1 MSMNFIAVK
10 YTAMVTSVNARAR
23 EMTTQQGF
31 TFDDPDSR
39 TRSGTLNVVYA
50 QANSVSAFD
59 RSLFADFDS
68 MKALTY
74 TSSIPMILG
83 LLKDFDYDSFE
94 CIFGHN
100 GVLTR
105 SAADLLAF
113 QSVVDESL
121 NKGFVGIA
129 GLSEERRKILYDRAA
144 SGAAQFYVV
153 KDAIAHAKIY
163 LLEKDGLRRVIVGS
177 ANLSEV
183 AFSGRQ
189 AETLIVFDNDDMA
202 WRHYARQYEAV
213 RSVATSKLS
222 VREKPILAELMPI
235 EETPLLKEAE
245 SSESGI
251 SMYIP
256 ASQEDEA
263 EYGIP
268 QILEKVER
276 IKPVRQKALADIRP
290 DRSGSVKFIPRIIR
304 QMTRIATSVGD
315 EGAPATYLSY
325 DGRQF
330 MLSGNEMNLDIVPD
344 EVRSDAAAWLEFFS
358 NYENG
363 FVGDVPRLQKD
374 YFTFMSWFYFAPLM
388 CDIRNKAIRNGNFSF
403 DQPMFAVVYGQSNCG
418 KSSLIETLMKSMF
431 SYPRIVETQ
440 YFTRSNLRGLQQA
453 YKRFPVVFDDV
464 TRDRFNRHAPEIIK
478 DENIRDSEYPCF
490 ALSMNADARNFPSE
504 IVKRSL
510 MIYTRTSLPG
520 DDTAARR
527 RLQRSVAN
535 IRERLGTALYREYLK
550 RVLSEIASLSDKDY
564 NEIDVLHL
572 SSAALCDVF
581 RDNLSNGEEMPQWCA
596 PMTLEDYQK
605 RAFERPRLVLENLLH
620 PDKYSKERRPP
631 VGGWNISGELV
642 IVAVEPMTASRTRND
657 IPDWILEETASV
669 SDQIAMK
676 RDLLED
682 FLNRPVKS
690 PRKWLPFFS

>member
-1 MSMNFIAVK
+1 MSMNFIK

-39 TRSGTLNVVYA
+39 TRSSTLNVVYA
-50 QANSVSAFD
+50 QAKSVSAFD

-83 LLKDFDYDSFE
+83 LLKDFDYAEFE

-100 GVLTR
+100 GVLSR
-105 SAADLLAF
+105 SAADLLSF
-113 QSVVDESL
+113 QSVMDEKL
-121 NKGFVGIA
+121 NEGFVGINDI
-129 GLSEERRKILYDRAA
+129 SEERRKILYDRAA

-163 LLEKDGLRRVIVGS
+163 LLEREDLRRVIVGS
-177 ANLSEV
+177 ANLSET

-202 WRHYARQYEAV
+202 WRHYSRQYEAV
-213 RSVATSKLS
+213 RSIASSRIPL
-222 VREKPILAELMPI
+222 REKPIPAQVMPI
-235 EETPLLKEAE
+235 EETPALKDTEA
-245 SSESGI
+245 SETGI
-251 SMYIP
+251 SLYIP
-256 ASQEDEA
+256 AQIADEE
-263 EYGIP
+263 EYSTP
-268 QILEKVER
+268 QILNKVEH
-276 IKPVRQKALADIRP
+276 IKPIYQKAMADIKP
-290 DRSGSVKFIPRIIR
+290 DRQGVVSFTSNIVK
-304 QMTRIATSVGD
+304 QMTRIATSVGAD
-315 EGAPATYLSY
+315 DAPSTYLSY
-325 DGRQF
+325 DGQRF
-330 MLSGNEMNLDIVPD
+330 ILSDDDVSMETEPD
-344 EVRSDAAAWLEFFS
+344 EVRSDVEAWIEFFS

-388 CDIRNKAIRNGNFSF
+388 CDVRNSAIRTDAFSF

-440 YFTRSNLRGLQQA
+440 YFTRSNLRGLQHA

-478 DENIRDSEYPCF
+478 EPATSLPAGAEYPCF
-490 ALSMNADARNFPSE
+490 ALSMNADARSFQPE
-504 IVKRSL
+504 IVKRCL
-510 MIYTRTSLPG
+510 MIYTRTALPG

-527 RLQRSVAN
+527 RLQRSVSS
-535 IRERLGTALYREYLK
+535 IRERLTTALYRHYMQQVTSSMEAIPKSEYINL
-550 RVLSEIASLSDKDY
+550 
-564 NEIDVLHL
+564 DVLEL
-572 SSAALCDVF
+572 SSSTLHRIF
-581 RDNLSNGEEMPQWCA
+581 KENLPDGAKVPDWCA
-596 PMTLEDYQK
+596 PASLEEYQN
-605 RAFERPRLVLENLLH
+605 RAFERPRLVLENLIH
-620 PDKYSKERRPP
+620 PDKYVKERRPP
-631 VGGWNISGELV
+631 VGSWTISGD
-642 IVAVEPMTASRTRND
+642 IVLIGVEPFSANRTKGD
-657 IPDWILEETASV
+657 IPDWILDDTASV

-676 RDLLED
+676 RELLGD
-682 FLNRPVKS
+682 FLGKQIRRP
-690 PRKWLPFFS
+690 RRWLVF